1 MSVFQACLLQLLLL
15 LLALQCSDELYH
27 CNAATLVPT
36 AEHPANCIESERMA
50 LLDFKKYIKDPNNK
64 LFLGQDKTAA
74 HGMVSTF
81 KELKYLN
88 LSGAA
93 FDGPI
98 PSSFGNLSSLQTL
111 DLSNNFILNYELTDF
126 QWLSNLTSLQ
136 FIDMSAVSLENMST
150 SLFVA
155 LNKLPF
161 INEILSSP
169 FNLQRLEYLDLSNNY
184 NAVKN
189 EHDFQWLSH
198 LTSLQHFDMS
208 FTALGNSSISMF
220 LALNK
225 LPSINEIHLDNC
237 EIEKFP
243 HSIPHLNFSV
253 LSFLDLS
260 YNHIDFSEV
269 SWVFSLTSLQYLD
282 LSRNDL
288 DRDRLFSS
296 PDPFRTA
303 IRPEN
308 SGQPSKVS
316 IPESMGNLCRL
327 QTLDLSYL
335 SINKRLAELEGV
347 FSGCLKDSLTH
358 LYLRGV
364 YVKGEIPDWVGDIKN
379 LKLLDLSN
387 NILSGSLPSSLARLS
402 SLEKLLISSNE
413 LNGTL
418 PEEIGK
424 LAELVYLDLSDN
436 QLHGDISES
445 HFAQL
450 EKLDMLDLSLNS
462 LVFNVSSD
470 WVPPFLLQGLSISN
484 CSVGLEF
491 PTWLQRQHKMNT
503 LAMSHAGISD
513 TIPDWLGNL
522 TSHNLAILDL
532 SHNQIEGIIPK
543 SLNFTNMY
551 RIDLSSNQFYGP
563 LPVFAGSRLVHID
576 LSNNSFSGFIPPN
589 IIDELNQVFLL
600 SLSMNKLSGSIPSSF
615 CQMRG
620 LMVINVSKNQISD
633 MNLANNNI
641 SGSIPSSICR
651 LPDLRTLA
659 LSHNAMLGEFPV
671 SMKDCSRLAGLDLSY
686 NNFTGRIP
694 NWVGQNLSSLS
705 VLILKSNTFT
715 DHIPEEISQLEYLQI
730 IDLSNNNLSGPV
742 PKGLGNIT
750 TMQTTPENTHFLP
763 LIYGVGQT
771 ISLSFN
777 QREDDYNTEFVP
789 YVKYIDL
796 SINNLSGSIPEELAS
811 LYGLQSLNLS
821 GNMLEGEI
829 PNKLGRMRQ
838 LQSLDLSRNKLSGS
852 IPSTLAKL
860 TFLGLFNVSHN
871 NLSGRIPSGNQFNT
885 FTDPSIYTGN
895 HLCGFPLSDN
905 CTKDGETS
913 KEGPKDD
920 EPQMDEDDDDI
931 MWLYIGSL
939 SGFAVGSSVVWVV
952 LALKKKWRHAYF
964 RSADNTYDKIYVFVV
979 VRFKRMKEKFIPN
992 N

>member
-1 MSVFQACLLQLLLL
+1 
-15 LLALQCSDELYH
+15 
-27 CNAATLVPT
+27 
-36 AEHPANCIESERMA
+36 MA
-50 LLDFKKYIKDPNNK
+50 LLDFKKHIKDPNNK
-64 LFLGQDKTAA
+64 LSSWAGQDCCSWAGVHCDNQTSNIIALELGWYLQGGEISASLLQLQHLK
-74 HGMVSTF
+74 HLDLSGNFFFGSPIPSFISQF
-81 KELKYLN
+81 KELRYLN
-88 LSGAA
+88 LSGAG

-111 DLSNNFILNYELTDF
+111 DLSGNFILNYELTDF

-136 FIDMSAVSLENMST
+136 FIDMSSVSLENMST
-150 SLFVA
+150 SLFLA

-161 INEILSSP
+161 INEIRLSWCDI
-169 FNLQRLEYLDLSNNY
+169 E
-184 NAVKN
+184 
-189 EHDFQWLSH
+189 
-198 LTSLQHFDMS
+198 S
-208 FTALGNSSISMF
+208 FPL
-220 LALNK
+220 
-225 LPSINEIHLDNC
+225 
-237 EIEKFP
+237 
-243 HSIPHLNFSV
+243 SIPHLNFSSLSILD
-253 LSFLDLS
+253 LSFNQIFFYLS

-282 LSRNDL
+282 LNSNDL
-288 DRDRLFSS
+288 DRDHLFSS
-296 PDPFRTA
+296 QDPFRTA

-316 IPESMGNLCRL
+316 IPESMGNLCSL

-335 SINKRLAELEGV
+335 SINKRLAELEDV

-364 YVKGEIPDWVGDIKN
+364 YVKGEIPDWVGNIEN
-379 LKLLDLSN
+379 LKVLDLSN

-402 SLEKLLISSNE
+402 SLEELLISSNE

-424 LAELVYLDLSDN
+424 LAKLVNLDLSDN
-436 QLHGDISES
+436 QLHGAISEA

-462 LVFNVSSD
+462 MVFNVSSD

-484 CSVGLEF
+484 CSVGPEF
-491 PTWLQRQHKMNT
+491 PTWLQRQHKLNT
-503 LAMSHAGISD
+503 LVMSHAGISD

-522 TSHNLAILDL
+522 TAHNLAILDL

-543 SLNFTNMY
+543 SLNFTKMY

-563 LPVFAGSRLVHID
+563 LPEFAGSSMVYID
-576 LSNNSFSGFIPPN
+576 LSNNSFSGPIPPN
-589 IIDELNQVFLL
+589 IIDELNPVFLL

-615 CQMRG
+615 CQKRG
-620 LMVINVSKNQISD
+620 LQVINVSKNQISGELPDCWSNLSKISD

-651 LPDLRTLA
+651 LPDLRILA

-671 SMKDCSRLAGLDLSY
+671 SMKYCSRLAGLDLSY

-715 DHIPEEISQLEYLQI
+715 DNIPEEISQLEYLQI
-730 IDLSNNNLSGPV
+730 IDLSNNNLSGPI

-750 TMQTTPENTHFLP
+750 TMQTTPENTHLLP

-777 QREDDYNTEFVP
+777 QREDDYNTDFVP

-811 LYGLQSLNLS
+811 LYGLQGLNLS

-829 PNKLGRMRQ
+829 PNKLGTMRQ

-852 IPSTLAKL
+852 IPSTLANL
-860 TFLGLFNVSHN
+860 TFLVLFNVSHN
-871 NLSGRIPSGNQFNT
+871 NLSGRIPLGNQFNT

-905 CTKDGETS
+905 CTKDG
-913 KEGPKDD
+913 G
-920 EPQMDEDDDDI
+920 
-931 MWLYIGSL
+931 
-939 SGFAVGSSVVWVV
+939 
-952 LALKKKWRHAYF
+952 
-964 RSADNTYDKIYVFVV
+964 
-979 VRFKRMKEKFIPN
+979 
-992 N
+992 